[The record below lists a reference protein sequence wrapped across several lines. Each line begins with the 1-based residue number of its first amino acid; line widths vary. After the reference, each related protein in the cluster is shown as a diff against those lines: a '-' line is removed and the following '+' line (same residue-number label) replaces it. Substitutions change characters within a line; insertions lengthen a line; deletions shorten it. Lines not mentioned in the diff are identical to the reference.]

1 MKQWERLRLSEW
13 QLDEPRSH
21 ASACSKEEE
30 PMNELILVVDDE
42 PKIVKLARDYLE
54 QGGFRVVTA
63 ADGMTALAVARRERP
78 DLIVLDL
85 KLPGKD
91 GLDVCRTLRRESDV
105 PIIMLT
111 ARVEETDRL
120 IGLEL
125 GADDYITKPFSPR
138 ELVARVRAVLRRV
151 QGSVRQPGLIL
162 VADLEIDLNG
172 RRVTRKG
179 ESITLTRSEF
189 NLLVMLA
196 QHPGQAFTREQ
207 LLTRL
212 YDVAYEGFARS
223 IDAHI
228 KNLRQK
234 LEIDPAEPHYILTV
248 FGVGYKFSDEVGA

>member
-1 MKQWERLRLSEW
+1 
-13 QLDEPRSH
+13 
-21 ASACSKEEE
+21 
-30 PMNELILVVDDE
+30 MNELILVVDDE

-54 QGGFRVVTA
+54 QSGFRVMTA
-63 ADGMTALAVARRERP
+63 TDGIAALAVAHRERP

-85 KLPGKD
+85 KLPGMD

-111 ARVEETDRL
+111 ARVEEADRL

-138 ELVARVRAVLRRV
+138 ELVARVRAVLRRI
-151 QGSVRQPGLIL
+151 QGGVHQSGLIL

-179 ESITLTRSEF
+179 EAITLTRSEF
-189 NLLVMLA
+189 NLLATLA

-212 YDVAYEGFARS
+212 YDVAYDSYARS

-234 LEIDPAEPHYILTV
+234 LEIDPGETRYILTV
-248 FGVGYKFSDEVGA
+248 FGVGYKFSDEVAS